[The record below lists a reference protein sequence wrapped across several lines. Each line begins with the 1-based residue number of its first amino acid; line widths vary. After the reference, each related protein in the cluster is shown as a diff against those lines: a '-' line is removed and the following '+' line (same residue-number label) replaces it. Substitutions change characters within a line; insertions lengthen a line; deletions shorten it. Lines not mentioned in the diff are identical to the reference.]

1 MPRFA
6 LIAEERTTH
15 VVIYEAD
22 NQEQALRMARED
34 LGSGSVHACL
44 GKDTRADVDLTVSAP
59 ETDWE
64 HALVKEPSTFGYPG
78 EAAAAA

>member
-22 NQEQALRMARED
+22 DQEQALRMARSD
-34 LGSGSVHACL
+34 LGGLYACL
-44 GKDTRADVDLTVSAP
+44 NKDTLADADLTVSAP